1 MASKDA
7 EPVLLRRNFF
17 TPLIALL
24 VPFILYAVIA
34 IVTSVNIPLQDDFDS
49 IGMLVEHFADLH
61 SVWAKVQWILTA
73 QHVQY
78 KLIFLQTIAA
88 LQYVVTGNT
97 NYRTLQLLGDLSM
110 PAIVLLLWLI
120 FSRGNR
126 PVPQRLWLFTPVP
139 CIILAVRYW
148 ESVNWAMSGL
158 QNMAVIP
165 FALATLY
172 FATQNRRR
180 SFAITVL
187 FLLLTISAS
196 GNGFF
201 LSAVLLCTSRS
212 RSVGSATRLLH
223 SASRSSWRLSMRFTI
238 RFTALN
244 GPSHSPLQSE
254 ALRSIRLRSL
264 GTPRIP
270 HLCRASGAGAY
281 CWLCLS
287 RRPWLASCLP
297 GLVRG
302 CALCVVT
309 AAGVTAA
316 RYRYGPSGA
325 LFGHYAMYS
334 LLLIALEYIAV
345 VRLFVPRVVPLRS
358 RMGVAL
364 ASAALLSFVFCL
376 FADAQGYRNL
386 HGRKR
391 QLVAHLILWER
402 HPDHLVL
409 VPDEVMFAP
418 ETDWVPL
425 RTAFQNILQSEIS
438 KGLYRPPY
446 AASDPLPVRPHSPA
460 TIGIEDETPPARA
473 ADQ

>member
-201 LSAVLLCTSRS
+201 LSAVLLYLLVSER
-212 RSVGSATRLLH
+212 RLRHAAVALGVTLLMAAIYAIH
-223 SASRSSWRLSMRFTI
+223 YQVYSIERPISFAASI
-238 RFTALN
+238 
-244 GPSHSPLQSE
+244 
-254 ALRSIRLRSL
+254 RSIALYPFAFLGNASNSL
-264 GTPRIP
+264 IYAVPLGLALTVGFVFLAAHGWRRVCP
-270 HLCRASGAGAY
+270 ASFGA
-281 CWLCLS
+281 
-287 RRPWLASCLP
+287 
-297 GLVRG
+297 
-302 CALCVVT
+302 ALFCVVT